1 MQLSQDQF
9 QTFTKECLIK
19 RSKPID
25 DVLHRNRLKLFGS
38 TAKKKSSKGKQLLTS
53 LKCNMGLFARLYIGC
68 QNRDGNLEEFFH
80 HENQAYPPS
89 LSDDSTLHL
98 GTKSDLLLCLNDC
111 SEAQAQTLTS
121 CAILDGAAIVAML
134 KPEAT
139 KTFSDFASKVFIP
152 HILLHFHKVSRVDLV
167 WDRYVADS
175 LKASTRAKRGKGVR
189 RCVVAGAIIPGDWKG
204 FLHVESNKVELF
216 KLLSEVLLVSFSQE
230 DKQLVITDNE
240 SAISKPL
247 LQNLASLAPCIHEEA
262 DSRMLLHA
270 NHAAHNGHQKI
281 TDSGYGCYGIVCL
294 CGTEFRSRI

>member
-1 MQLSQDQF
+1 MIAGPEIARVIEEFHAQQNHCKGKVTTLHHDQIPSVQSAYAKDVRSLVSVIEDLGNTFQEESTDLLVLDSKEIADQSAVKCIHNAQRIGQDQF
-9 QTFTKECLIK
+9 QTFTKECLVK

-38 TAKKKSSKGKQLLTS
+38 TAKKNSNKGKQLLTS
-53 LKCNMGLFARLYIGC
+53 LKCNTGLFARLYIGC
-68 QNRDGNLEEFFH
+68 QNRDGNLEEFFR

-111 SEAQAQTLTS
+111 SEVQAQTPVTS

-175 LKASTRAKRGKGVR
+175 LKASTRAKCGKGVQR
-189 RCVVAGAIIPGDWKG
+189 RVVPGAIIPGD
-204 FLHVESNKVELF
+204 
-216 KLLSEVLLVSFSQE
+216 
-230 DKQLVITDNE
+230 
-240 SAISKPL
+240 
-247 LQNLASLAPCIHEEA
+247 
-262 DSRMLLHA
+262 
-270 NHAAHNGHQKI
+270 
-281 TDSGYGCYGIVCL
+281 
-294 CGTEFRSRI
+294 